1 MVSMASE
8 GYSQPTNFLGNSD
21 RSPVNC
27 VTTPVMISIPPEE
40 ITAQFVDV
48 MTNFLREK
56 HGLHCI
62 GRDRGDRSFDKGGP
76 ASHRKI
82 FGLTSFNSRTN
93 IIHQI
98 LIGVSSVTGVKISVP
113 R

>member
-1 MVSMASE
+1 
-8 GYSQPTNFLGNSD
+8 
-21 RSPVNC
+21 
-27 VTTPVMISIPPEE
+27 
-40 ITAQFVDV
+40 

-56 HGLHCI
+56 RGLHCI
-62 GRDRGDRSFDKGGP
+62 GQDRGYRSFDEGGL

-82 FGLTSFNSRTN
+82 FGLPSFNSRTN

-98 LIGVSSVTGVKISVP
+98 LIGAGGAMRGKNRCSEIGYYAVDGGESKDS